1 MLKQTGRS
9 VLAFALPLVPAAAL
23 ALAAPLPAA
32 AADGQFMSGC
42 ELDVFKAGQRLG
54 IEPARTAPGTDGPN
68 ALTASERRFAMGQPE
83 ILLSDPARTPKAAPP
98 TMDDVASR
106 ERELL
111 TRALVAARRGDDFTC
126 QIRVEDALRLG
137 KAATAS

>member
-1 MLKQTGRS
+1 MPKQPVRAI
-9 VLAFALPLVPAAAL
+9 LAFALPLVPVAIL
-23 ALAAPLPAA
+23 ALAAPVPSA

-42 ELDVFKAGQRLG
+42 ELDVFKAGQSLG
-54 IEPARTAPGTDGPN
+54 VEPARTAPGTDGPN

-83 ILLSDPARTPKAAPP
+83 ILPPADARTPRAPPPAADDAAP
-98 TMDDVASR
+98 R

-137 KAATAS
+137 KAATAG